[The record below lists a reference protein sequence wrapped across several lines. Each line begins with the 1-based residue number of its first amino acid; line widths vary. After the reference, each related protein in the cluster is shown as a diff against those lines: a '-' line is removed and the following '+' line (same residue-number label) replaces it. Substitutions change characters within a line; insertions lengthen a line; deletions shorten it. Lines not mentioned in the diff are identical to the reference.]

1 MAVHLTEFGVY
12 VFVKSLPET
21 PPALS
26 VLQRNGTAIVNKLC
40 LWYKKKWSVVVC
52 PGVRVN
58 VQDGCGGRER
68 EGPVFLVS

>member
-40 LWYKKKWSVVVC
+40 LWYKKKCSVVVC
-52 PGVRVN
+52 PGVN